1 MNFYKHYIGDFQR
14 DTSHLSLTER
24 GAYLALI
31 HHYYATEKPLPNN
44 VDALC
49 RIAGA
54 QTKVE
59 RDAVKSVLS
68 YFEVME
74 SGLINARIEA
84 ELDKHDDR
92 ADKNRE
98 IALQREAKRREQREH
113 DSCSKRGESV
123 NDSYTNAQPTRT
135 RPITTNQNHTPIVPK
150 GTTDRFQEFWDIWPN
165 TERKADKKKCLA
177 KWKSKNFDS
186 IADKI
191 FAHIA
196 TQKNTQKWQTGYEP
210 APMTYLNGERW
221 NDGVGP
227 VGNPWDGAK

>member
-14 DTSHLSLTER
+14 DTGHLSLTER

-74 SGLINARIEA
+74 SGLINSRIEA

-113 DSCSKRGESV
+113 ESCSKRGQSV
-123 NDSYTNAQPTRT
+123 NESCTNVQPTRT

-150 GTTDRFQEFWDIWPN
+150 GTVVRFQEFWEAWPS
-165 TERKADKKKCLA
+165 TDRKTAKAVCEKKWRALNLDPLADQILSHVTA
-177 KWKSKNFDS
+177 M
-186 IADKI
+186 
-191 FAHIA
+191 
-196 TQKNTQKWQTGYEP
+196 KNTRKWQEGFEP
-210 APMTYLNGERW
+210 APLTFINQKHWLDGEAKQAR
-221 NDGVGP
+221 P
-227 VGNPWDGAK
+227 VRSV